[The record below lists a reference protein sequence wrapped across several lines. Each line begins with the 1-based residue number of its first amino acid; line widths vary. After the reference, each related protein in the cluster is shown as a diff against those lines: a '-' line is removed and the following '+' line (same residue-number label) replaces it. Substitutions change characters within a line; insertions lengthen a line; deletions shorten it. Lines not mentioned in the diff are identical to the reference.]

1 MCLNDRMVKELHDFF
16 SQMQLLM
23 IKFLIKAPHDLFF
36 HVYFEKFDGYD
47 AFFEYICG
55 NFLKL
60 LGKYLI
66 ILY

>member
-1 MCLNDRMVKELHDFF
+1 
-16 SQMQLLM
+16 M

-55 NFLKL
+55 NSLKL

-66 ILY
+66 IL